1 MQTLADLLAILVAF
15 LLTAVLFV
23 HYRGRVRLKFLR
35 QVTDHS
41 TFTAPYNALVYLF
54 SKVPTRPF
62 LPADDFPDLAPLNEA
77 WATVRE
83 EGLRLA
89 REEKVRTATADND
102 VGFHTFFKRGWT
114 RFYLRWY
121 GTTPPSALRECP
133 KTVEILNQVPSVKG
147 AMFALLP
154 PRAKLGKHRD
164 PFAGSLRYH
173 LGLATPNSPDCWIE
187 VDGLRASWRDGE
199 AMIFDETYVHEV
211 KNDTDEHRLILLCDV
226 ERPLRGPMA
235 RVNRW
240 MMDRVMG
247 ATTTQNEEGEKVGAI
262 NRAFGPLYR
271 LSGYGKRLKAKDRR
285 LYYTLKYTIL
295 AVLAVAVVAA
305 IAGPYVTL

>member
-1 MQTLADLLAILVAF
+1 MQTVADILALLVAF

-41 TFTAPYNALVYLF
+41 TFTAPYNALVYLS

-62 LPADDFPDLAPLNEA
+62 LAAADFPDLAPLNEA
-77 WATVRE
+77 WATVRD

-89 REEKVRTATADND
+89 REDKVRVSTADND

-121 GTTPPSALRECP
+121 GATPPSALRECP
-133 KTVEILNQVPSVKG
+133 KTVEILNRVPSVKG

-154 PRAKLGKHRD
+154 PRARLGKHRD

-187 VDGLRASWRDGE
+187 VDGQRMSWRDGE
-199 AMIFDETYVHEV
+199 AMIFDETFVHEV
-211 KNDTDEHRLILLCDV
+211 RNDTDEHRLILLCDV
-226 ERPLRGPMA
+226 ERPLRGPMSG
-235 RVNRW
+235 VNRW
-240 MMDRVMG
+240 MMKRVMS
-247 ATTTQNEEGEKVGAI
+247 ATATQNEDGEKVGAI

-271 LSGYGKRLKAKDRR
+271 LSGHGKRLKAKNRR
-285 LYYTLKYTIL
+285 LYYVLKYTIL
-295 AVLAVAVVAA
+295 TALAVAVVVA
-305 IAGPYVTL
+305 IAAPYISL

>member
-1 MQTLADLLAILVAF
+1 MHTALAILLRPQTIIVLL

-62 LPADDFPDLAPLNEA
+62 LAADDFPDLAPLA
-77 WATVRE
+77 ADWAVIRD

-89 REEKVRTATADND
+89 AEDKVRVATGDND
-102 VGFHTFFKRGWT
+102 LGFHTFFKRGWT

-121 GTTPPSALRECP
+121 GETPASAARECP
-133 KTVEILNQVPSVKG
+133 KTVELLNRFPNVKG

-154 PRAKLGKHRD
+154 PRARLGKHRD

-173 LGLATPNSPDCWIE
+173 LGLATPNSEDCWIE
-187 VDGLRASWRDGE
+187 VDGQRRSWREGE
-199 AMIFDETYVHEV
+199 VMIFDETFVHEV
-211 KNDTDEHRLILLCDV
+211 RNETDKHRLILLCDV
-226 ERPLRGPMA
+226 ERPLQAPMGA
-235 RVNRW
+235 INRW
-240 MMDRVMG
+240 MMRRVMG
-247 ATTTQNEEGEKVGAI
+247 ATVTQNEEGERVGAI
-262 NRAFGPLYR
+262 NRAFGPIYR
-271 LSGYGKRLKAKDRR
+271 LSGYGKRLKTQNRN
-285 LYYTLKYTIL
+285 LYYAAKYALLTLLTL
-295 AVLAVAVVAA
+295 GVVALM
-305 IAGPYVTL
+305 VV

>member
-1 MQTLADLLAILVAF
+1 MQTVADILALLVAF

-41 TFTAPYNALVYLF
+41 TFTAPYNALVYLS

-62 LPADDFPDLAPLNEA
+62 LDPADFPDLAPLNDA

-89 REEKVRTATADND
+89 REDKVRAATADND
-102 VGFHTFFKRGWT
+102 VGFHTFFRRGWT
-114 RFYLRWY
+114 RFYLCWY

-133 KTVEILNQVPSVKG
+133 RTVEILNQVPNVKG

-154 PRAKLGKHRD
+154 PRARLGRHRD

-173 LGLATPNSPDCWIE
+173 LGLATPNSSDCWIE
-187 VDGLRASWRDGE
+187 VDGERSAWRDGKV
-199 AMIFDETYVHEV
+199 MIFDETYVHEV
-211 KNDTDEHRLILLCDV
+211 KNETDEHRLILLCDV
-226 ERPLRGPMA
+226 ERPLREPMA
-235 RVNRW
+235 AVNRW
-240 MMDRVMG
+240 MMHRVMG
-247 ATTTQNEEGEKVGAI
+247 ATVTQNEAGEKVGAI
-262 NRAFGPLYR
+262 NRAFGPLHR
-271 LSGYGKRLKAKDRR
+271 LSGVGKRLKATHRKF
-285 LYYTLKYTIL
+285 YYTLKYTTL
-295 AVLAVAVVAA
+295 AVLAVTVIAA
-305 IAGPYVTL
+305 IVAPYV